1 MKKIFFWAVLLLLP
15 ATITA
20 QDTIQVKTTFDKS
33 NVFNGFTVEII
44 NKTDS
49 GMLIANIGHDRN
61 DSYLDLY
68 LYDKDG
74 QQVPASYFQTFHGVP
89 FIIITEKSNSFSN
102 RFLVIKPKSSLTF
115 KFSTE
120 SLLRSFC
127 REPERVKKIKFKIF
141 IRYSIG
147 DGKGFRV
154 YEQFS
159 KTFTL

>member
-1 MKKIFFWAVLLLLP
+1 MKKIFFLAVLLLLP

-33 NVFNGFTVEII
+33 NVFNEFTFEII

-49 GMLIANIGHDRN
+49 AILIANIGTEWHH
-61 DSYLDLY
+61 SYFELF
-68 LYDKDG
+68 LYDKDR
-74 QQVPASYFQTFHGVP
+74 QQVPASYHFNGVP
-89 FIIITEKSNSFSN
+89 FINDVEGVKRYLTLE
-102 RFLVIKPKSSLTF
+102 PKSSITF
-115 KFSTE
+115 TYSIE
-120 SLLRSFC
+120 GLLRSFC